1 MKAGTR
7 SSSAS
12 VPTIPSASP
21 TSCAGRGG
29 IARKRRSGRLS
40 AIGPDLLRLIGAA
53 LLAGAAPAAAQTPKP
68 DADLAR
74 AWAAGYRAAFTCSSL
89 WNGAGKPVEAIER
102 DELTG
107 IYPEIEADVRALKAD
122 VDAGAKRVSVTWRD
136 GMPPRIAEWRG
147 RDGCVTL
154 PIGASAPA
162 SAKVR
167 RAARPTFDD
176 RPWPMGDSHSRAVGK
191 SAGLQPFVEV
201 LIEREGF
208 GGRTSSLMIVK
219 RGRIMVEWYQ
229 PGHDQHTAQRTFSVA
244 KSMAATLIGH
254 AVLKEQID
262 VTKPARIAEWKSPGD
277 PRAAITTEQ
286 LMRMASGL
294 ISDTAGNRTDA
305 IYMGGA
311 SVRQWTTQWPL
322 LHRPGTRYRYA
333 NNDTLL
339 ATLSLKA
346 ALEKAGTPLD
356 PAAFFDRL
364 GMTRTFVE
372 HDKDGDYILSSQVWT
387 TARDLARLG
396 LLYQQDG
403 MWQGERLLPAD
414 WRRFVTA
421 PNGPQPDGPF
431 GYGAGFWLLNKS
443 DGIPADAFG
452 AFGNRGQYLII
463 IPSRALVIVRQGYD
477 DADARL
483 DIAKLVAAVV
493 AADDSDRRYSKGG

>member
-1 MKAGTR
+1 
-7 SSSAS
+7 
-12 VPTIPSASP
+12 V
-21 TSCAGRGG
+21 
-29 IARKRRSGRLS
+29 
-40 AIGPDLLRLIGAA
+40 
-53 LLAGAAPAAAQTPKP
+53 PAAAQAQAQKP
-68 DADLAR
+68 NAELNR
-74 AWAAGYRAAFTCSSL
+74 AWAAGYRAAFVCSSL
-89 WNGAGKPVEAIER
+89 WNGAGKPIEAIER

-122 VDAGAKRVSVTWRD
+122 VDDKTKRVSVRYRD
-136 GMPPRIAEWRG
+136 DMPPRIAEWSG
-147 RDGCVTL
+147 REGCITL
-154 PIGASAPA
+154 PIGAKLVDAAAPFE
-162 SAKVR
+162 K
-167 RAARPTFDD
+167 RPD
-176 RPWPMGDSHSRAVGK
+176 RDAEPWPLGDKDARAPISRGVTQFDRVATDIA
-191 SAGLQPFVEV
+191 S
-201 LIEREGF
+201 F
-208 GGRTSSLMIVK
+208 GGRSSSLLVVK
-219 RGRIMVEWYQ
+219 NGRIALEHYWG
-229 PGHDQHTAQRTFSVA
+229 GHDGHTAQRTFSVA

-254 AVLKEQID
+254 AVHQGRMD
-262 VTKPARIAEWKSPGD
+262 VTKPASIAEWQSPGD

-294 ISDTAGNRTDA
+294 TSDTAGNRSDA

-322 LHRPGTRYRYA
+322 LNPPNTHYRYA

-346 ALEKAGTPLD
+346 ALAKAGTPLD

-396 LLYQQDG
+396 LLYQNDG

-414 WRRFVTA
+414 WRRFVTT
-421 PNGPQPDGPF
+421 PSGPQPDGAF

-443 DGIPADAFG
+443 EGIPADAFG
-452 AFGNRGQYLII
+452 AFGNRGQYLVV

-477 DADARL
+477 DDKTRL
-483 DIAKLVAAVV
+483 DTAALVKAIV
-493 AADDSDRRYSKGG
+493 AADGPELIHLF

>member
-1 MKAGTR
+1 
-7 SSSAS
+7 
-12 VPTIPSASP
+12 VF
-21 TSCAGRGG
+21 
-29 IARKRRSGRLS
+29 
-40 AIGPDLLRLIGAA
+40 
-53 LLAGAAPAAAQTPKP
+53 LAGATPASAQAPAP

-89 WNGAGKPVEAIER
+89 WNGAGKPLAAIER

-107 IYPEIEADVRALKAD
+107 IYPEIEADVRALRAD
-122 VDAGAKRVSVTWRD
+122 VDERAKRVSATWRD
-136 GMPPRIAEWRG
+136 DMPPRIAEWRG

-154 PIGASAPA
+154 PIGAQPGAAVSPA
-162 SAKVR
+162 AN
-167 RAARPTFDD
+167 RPDLD
-176 RPWPMGDSHSRAVGK
+176 ARPWPVGDKGARWPASKGPARFDLATKDMAS
-191 SAGLQPFVEV
+191 
-201 LIEREGF
+201 F
-208 GGRTSSLMIVK
+208 GGRTSSLLIVK
-219 RGRIMVEWYQ
+219 NGRIALEHYWG
-229 PGHDQHTAQRTFSVA
+229 GHDIHTTQRTFSVA

-254 AVLKEQID
+254 AVLQGRID
-262 VTKPARIAEWKSPGD
+262 VSKPALIAEWQTPGD

-294 ISDTAGNRTDA
+294 TSDTAGNRTDA

-322 LHRPGTRYRYA
+322 LNPPNSRYRYA

-387 TARDLARLG
+387 SARDLARLG
-396 LLYQQDG
+396 LLYQNDG

-414 WRRFVTA
+414 WRRFVTT
-421 PNGPQPDGPF
+421 PSGPQPEGAF
-431 GYGAGFWLLNKS
+431 GYGAGFWLLGKS
-443 DGIPADAFG
+443 EGVPADAFG
-452 AFGNRGQYLII
+452 GFGNRGQYLVV

-477 DADARL
+477 DAKNRL

-493 AADDSDRRYSKGG
+493 AADDEDPRYSKGG